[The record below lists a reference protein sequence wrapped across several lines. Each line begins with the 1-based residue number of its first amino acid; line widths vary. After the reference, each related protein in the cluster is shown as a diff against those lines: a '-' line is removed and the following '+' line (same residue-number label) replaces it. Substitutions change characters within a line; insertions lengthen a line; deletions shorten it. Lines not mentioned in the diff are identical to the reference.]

1 MTLLHERS
9 QPGVTT
15 TGQAHPPPTG
25 TWTIDPADS
34 SVWFA
39 RRRLRLWTITGRLHS
54 VGVIHLDELPPV
66 GVIRF
71 QQPSGL
77 PVLTIALDP
86 ASIQTQQRLLAD
98 SDVGAVSSSGGG
110 RCAARAWRS
119 CPAASGES
127 WPPSPPTAPQGLV
140 ELHLEIEPVPSDPDW
155 LVLRGGGVLDRAAFA
170 GKRASNLGPQ
180 IRLELAV
187 RARKLSRS
195 PWRLTPQPRAYRHR
209 AGARMDIVLD
219 AAAGPVWA
227 VVYGVSA

>member
-9 QPGVTT
+9 QPGVTA

-39 RRRLRLWTITGRLHS
+39 SRRLRLGTSTGRLHS

-86 ASIQTQQRLLAD
+86 ASIPTHSAVLAGP
-98 SDVGAVSSSGGG
+98 DVGAHSKQQ
-110 RCAARAWRS
+110 WWTLRS
-119 CPAASGES
+119 ES
-127 WPPSPPTAPQGLV
+127 
-140 ELHLEIEPVPSDPDW
+140 LEILPS
-155 LVLRGGGVLDRAAFA
+155 G
-170 GKRASNLGPQ
+170 
-180 IRLELAV
+180 
-187 RARKLSRS
+187 
-195 PWRLTPQPRAYRHR
+195 T
-209 AGARMDIVLD
+209 
-219 AAAGPVWA
+219 
-227 VVYGVSA
+227 